1 MQTDRHFP
9 AATTAGGTSPPSP
22 AISPSNAGR
31 GVINRRRI
39 WWVIGVPRE
48 GLLRYNVKTGPERN
62 GITYFLTRMVV
73 QVKAA
78 SRTLASVIVEL
89 SESNILSLAS

>member
-1 MQTDRHFP
+1 M
-9 AATTAGGTSPPSP
+9 
-22 AISPSNAGR
+22 
-31 GVINRRRI
+31 VKRRSD
-39 WWVIGVPRE
+39 GS
-48 GLLRYNVKTGPERN
+48 

-89 SESNILSLAS
+89 SESNILSLVS